1 MDYLLVALGGA
12 FGAFSRYGLSS
23 LWSTHITTAPSW
35 SGTLLINVV
44 GGFLIGVF
52 YALSQQEGAT
62 WGGWSLL
69 LITGFCGGFTTFS
82 TFGLELFHTLSEG
95 QYLSALL
102 YVLLSV
108 FLTLLAVAGGISIIL
123 IKH

>member
-44 GGFLIGVF
+44 GGFLIGLF

-62 WGGWSLL
+62 WSGWSLL

-82 TFGLELFHTLSEG
+82 TFGLELFHTLSAG

-108 FLTLLAVAGGISIIL
+108 LLTLLAVVGGISIVGL
-123 IKH
+123 KR

>member
-12 FGAFSRYGLSS
+12 VGAFARYGLAT
-23 LWSTHITTAPSW
+23 LWASHINVAPSW
-35 SGTLLINVV
+35 GGTLLINVA

-62 WGGWSLL
+62 WGGLSLL

-82 TFGLELFHTLSEG
+82 TFGLELFHALSAG

-108 FLTLLAVAGGISIIL
+108 LLTLLAVVGGISIVG
-123 IKH
+123 IKQ